1 MARAYD
7 FWDPIERENYNQDG
21 TMTAQYRQW
30 LLDTGVPLDDTWAM
44 EARKMAEVEE
54 FEEREQRYLQLY
66 GETWSDMT
74 VRRGGQV

>member
-54 FEEREQRYLQLY
+54 FE
-66 GETWSDMT
+66 
-74 VRRGGQV
+74 